1 MTSHRASERGYR
13 RHVVDATLAVMQAA
27 DVLLH
32 ARPRGLQ
39 RSEYERLAQ
48 EGFFQNE
55 KVELI
60 EGIIVEMSPIGPA
73 HANPLDLLVERLVPL
88 VAGRARVRVQQ
99 PFALSDNS
107 EPEPDL
113 AIVPLE
119 DYSEHHPTSALLIIE
134 IAESS
139 LDYDRETKAP
149 LYAAAGIPE
158 YWIVDVAARAIEVHD
173 EPSEG
178 IYSRLQ
184 RKDLESELSVSAL
197 PDVTVLVR
205 SLFPTVSK

>member
-1 MTSHRASERGYR
+1 
-13 RHVVDATLAVMQAA
+13 MQAA

-39 RSEYERLAQ
+39 RTEYERLAH
-48 EGFFQNE
+48 EGFFRNE

-60 EGIIVEMSPIGPA
+60 EGIIVQMSPIGPA

-99 PFALSDNS
+99 PFALSDSS

-113 AIVPLE
+113 TIVPPE
-119 DYSEHHPTSALLIIE
+119 DYSGHHPTNALLIIE
-134 IAESS
+134 VAESS

-149 LYAAAGIPE
+149 LYAAAGVPE
-158 YWIVDVAARAIEVHD
+158 YWIVDVAARAIEVYD
-173 EPSEG
+173 QAREDG
-178 IYSRLQ
+178 YARVR
-184 RKDLESELSVSAL
+184 RKDATSELSVAAL
-197 PDVTVLVR
+197 PDVTVQVG
-205 SLFPTVSK
+205 SLFPPRTE

>member
-1 MTSHRASERGYR
+1 
-13 RHVVDATLAVMQAA
+13 MQAA

-39 RSEYERLAQ
+39 RAEYERLAQ

-73 HANPLDLLVERLVPL
+73 QANPLDLLVEKLVPL

-99 PFALSDNS
+99 PLALSDSS

-113 AIVPLE
+113 AIVPLG
-119 DYSEHHPTSALLIIE
+119 DYSKQHPTRALLIIE
-134 IAESS
+134 VAESS
-139 LDYDRETKAP
+139 LNYDRETKAP
-149 LYAAAGIPE
+149 LYAAAGVPE
-158 YWIVDVAARAIEVHD
+158 YWIVDVAARVIEVRDQPH
-173 EPSEG
+173 ESV
-178 IYSRLQ
+178 YSRVQ
-184 RKDLESELSVSAL
+184 RKSLESELSVAAL
-197 PDVTVLVR
+197 PDVTVKIR
-205 SLFPTVSK
+205 SLFPST